1 MQRAHGDSVLQVSA
15 LVDQRE
21 WRNSAMVQQPHVA
34 TGSTSD
40 AATPRQPRAYST
52 PGQMLGGGRAS
63 HSSIMAELMT

>member
-1 MQRAHGDSVLQVSA
+1 MLQVSA

-40 AATPRQPRAYST
+40 VVTPRQPRASVYST

-63 HSSIMAELMT
+63 HSSVMAELMT